1 MTAAHVHGLMADLLA
16 FRKAMRPSV
25 IATAT
30 MRALRG
36 TLTITLPHDSKD
48 DLGAARDFI
57 AAGVGV
63 SPELAKRTRAPSRQ
77 KLSGRSVKGL
87 RLARSSSKQE
97 LAHS

>member
-63 SPELAKRTRAPSRQ
+63 SPERVTVKRAEKPPEPNESR
-77 KLSGRSVKGL
+77 VTFT
-87 RLARSSSKQE
+87 SKE
-97 LAHS
+97 RP